1 LVIGEFDGSQSWRVE
16 MTRASD
22 LEDRLVRFGASICR
36 CTNRLP
42 RSKIGIH
49 IESQLLRSA
58 TSPAA
63 NYAEAQAGE
72 SHRDFA
78 HKLKLCLK
86 ELRETLVWLKL
97 IQELHL
103 LRDDS
108 LPKALKEAD
117 ELVALFVA
125 SVRTAEQRELPALTN
140 HHSPTTNHL

>member
-1 LVIGEFDGSQSWRVE
+1 

-36 CTNRLP
+36 CINRLP
-42 RSKIGIH
+42 RSKIGVH
-49 IESQLLRSA
+49 IENQLLRSA

-86 ELRETLVWLKL
+86 ELRESLVWLKL
-97 IQELHL
+97 IEELNL
-103 LRDDS
+103 LRDERFQKT
-108 LPKALKEAD
+108 LTEAD
-117 ELVALFVA
+117 ELVALFVV
-125 SVRTAEQRELPALTN
+125 SVRTAERREKPTLTN
-140 HHSPTTNHL
+140 QQSPTTNHL